1 MIYIYCIHTNGNI
14 ISILSYI
21 LICSCKRHPHRNIYR
36 NKKGLI
42 AQSYKRKQLMKCIF
56 SIQKRLWMRNEKENR
71 FKNMDL
77 SVNNFC

>member
-1 MIYIYCIHTNGNI
+1 MICIYCIHTNGNI

-42 AQSYKRKQLMKCIF
+42 AQSYKRKQLM
-56 SIQKRLWMRNEKENR
+56 
-71 FKNMDL
+71 
-77 SVNNFC
+77 